1 MLTCINSSSQNNVL
15 CTVFEPKTW
24 RHDKPNCT
32 THLTRSLEKLTFEKE
47 RGRRRKGSYSRI
59 TPELEPFKLKDY
71 NTLLALIPW
80 PVYSPLAT
88 SMAAPVELVVLV
100 QPRKFAVWKRTR
112 IT

>member
-1 MLTCINSSSQNNVL
+1 M
-15 CTVFEPKTW
+15 
-24 RHDKPNCT
+24 
-32 THLTRSLEKLTFEKE
+32 
-47 RGRRRKGSYSRI
+47 
-59 TPELEPFKLKDY
+59 
-71 NTLLALIPW
+71 LALIPW